1 MTFPFRMPIARIR
14 DIDLAYD
21 VRGEGDPI
29 LLVMGFSAQ
38 MVMWEEDFCDLLAG
52 LGFRVIRFDNRDVG
66 QSSKLDHL
74 GVPNVRELLAK
85 SIVGLPFRP
94 PYTLEDMANDALG
107 LLDHLGIDRC
117 HVVGASMGG
126 MIAQTMVVRAPHRL
140 YSLTSIMSSPG
151 GRRYSVGK
159 PEALFALIKPAP
171 RDREGNVEH
180 FTALIRT
187 ISGEG
192 YPFPEERLRKLGELQ
207 FDRGISPK
215 GNARQF
221 AAILDSDRRRR
232 KLLPSIHLPTLVI
245 HGTDDPLLP
254 IRAGRA
260 TAKLIPGAQFLAVP
274 GMGHDLPPDAFP
286 LLAGAIA
293 THARRSHH
301 LAAKR
306 RAGT

>member
-1 MTFPFRMPIARIR
+1 
-14 DIDLAYD
+14 
-21 VRGEGDPI
+21 
-29 LLVMGFSAQ
+29 
-38 MVMWEEDFCDLLAG
+38 
-52 LGFRVIRFDNRDVG
+52 
-66 QSSKLDHL
+66 
-74 GVPNVRELLAK
+74 
-85 SIVGLPFRP
+85 
-94 PYTLEDMANDALG
+94 
-107 LLDHLGIDRC
+107 
-117 HVVGASMGG
+117 
-126 MIAQTMVVRAPHRL
+126 
-140 YSLTSIMSSPG
+140 MSSPG

-159 PEALFALIKPAP
+159 PEALFSLIKPAP
-171 RDREGNVEH
+171 RDRAGNVEH
-180 FTALIRT
+180 FTSLIRT

-192 YPFPEERLRKLGELQ
+192 FPFPEERLRKLGELQ

-260 TAKLIPGAQFLAVP
+260 TAELIPGAQFLAVP

-306 RAGT
+306 RART

>member
-1 MTFPFRMPIARIR
+1 MPQATVNGLRFEY
-14 DIDLAYD
+14 DIHGAA
-21 VRGEGDPI
+21 GDPAV
-29 LLVMGFSAQ
+29 LLIMGFSAQ
-38 MVMWEEDFCDLLAG
+38 MTMWPMSFVEG
-52 LGFRVIRFDNRDVG
+52 LVGRGFRVVRFDNRDIG
-66 QSSKLDHL
+66 LSSKLDEK
-74 GVPNVRELLAK
+74 GPPDIGAAMTAAMTGQRYAGAPYLLD
-85 SIVGLPFRP
+85 
-94 PYTLEDMANDALG
+94 DMAADAVG
-107 LLDHLGIDRC
+107 LLDALDIARAHI
-117 HVVGASMGG
+117 VGASMGG
-126 MIAQTMVVRAPHRL
+126 MIAQTMAVRAPHRL